1 MVVMQLNTDQNFM
14 PQKKSNA
21 TPRRKRLKQADRLQ
35 SGKQWLA
42 NYTGTHPVRSYMKW
56 YGVDL
61 HCAITELQ
69 LLGFK
74 LEKDTIEQMLLAK
87 EKMMAARKI
96 KKEQAKLTE
105 VITIENEEDFAY
117 IAGFTSGGCPYG
129 ITHKEMST
137 FNSALTDASGNV
149 VPDAKAQ

>member
-1 MVVMQLNTDQNFM
+1 MVAMQFNTDQNSM
-14 PQKKSNA
+14 SQKKLNT

-69 LLGFK
+69 LLGLK
-74 LEKDTIEQMLLAK
+74 LEKDTLEQMLLAK
-87 EKMMAARKI
+87 EKMMAARKR
-96 KKEQAKLTE
+96 KKEQAKLME
-105 VITIENEEDFAY
+105 AITAENEDDFAY

-129 ITHKEMST
+129 ITNKEMRV
-137 FNSALTDASGNV
+137 FNDALTDASGNV
-149 VPDAKAQ
+149 ALDAKAQ